1 MRSETQ
7 RSAVPFAKPDYEKN
21 LGAGMNRALPITPQP
36 IIYLNGHDYSPVP
49 GAEFF
54 TVIKCASFL

>member
-1 MRSETQ
+1 MRFETQ
-7 RSAVPFAKPDYEKN
+7 RSAVPFAKPDYGKN

-54 TVIKCASFL
+54 AVIKCASFL